1 MSGVPAVFLD
11 RDGTL
16 IEDTSFVRDPAQVR
30 LIPGATAAVARFNA
44 AGWRTVVVTNQ
55 SGIARGLLTEGEY
68 AAVAAHV
75 DRLFRDAGAHL
86 DVQLHCPHLPEI
98 TGPCPCRK
106 PLTGLYEKAAARLA
120 IDVAASWYVGDRLR
134 DLLPSRALGGHGL
147 HVLSGDRSED
157 AAVASAGFRSVRDL
171 AEAAD
176 LILAPSQRRP

>member
-1 MSGVPAVFLD
+1 VSGVPAVFLD

-16 IEDTSFVRDPAQVR
+16 IEDTSFVRVPGEVR
-30 LIPGATAAVARFNA
+30 LIPGAAAAVARFHA

-75 DRLFRDAGAHL
+75 ARLFRDAGAHL
-86 DVQLHCPHLPEI
+86 DLQLHCPHLPEI
-98 TGPCPCRK
+98 TGPCHCRK
-106 PLTGLYEKAAARLA
+106 PLTGLYEEAAARLD
-120 IDVAASWYVGDRLR
+120 IDAAASWYIGDRLR
-134 DLLPSRALGGHGL
+134 DLLPSRAFGGHGL
-147 HVLSGDRSED
+147 HVLTGDRSED

-176 LILAPSQRRP
+176 LILATSHRRP